1 MLLKKLLFSLGHKI
15 LKAVVAVE
23 GGHEF
28 REIIR
33 VLESKRNRREGR
45 TSEGIGDLI
54 EIAPRLGVK
63 TAAIGVEDADNRP
76 QVTTKL
82 DLLTDLDAKE
92 AIHNAG
98 SGDNF
103 SRSPFEHSP
112 CNDSNL
118 RPQLQ
123 RSFLYASDSNVADP
137 IRSNFPQ
144 IYNNNHFLGADE
156 LSLGGPGDMRQVSDN
171 PGRFS
176 VDDAHDLACCRLAH
190 HGDVVIGTSGLQGLL
205 DPIGHHQDGRK
216 NKHYERDAKDRNA
229 CS

>member
-82 DLLTDLDAKE
+82 GLLTDLGAKE

-123 RSFLYASDSNVADP
+123 RSFLYAAHSDIADA
-137 IRSNFPQ
+137 IRPDSLQVYDDHNL
-144 IYNNNHFLGADE
+144 LG
-156 LSLGGPGDMRQVSDN
+156 
-171 PGRFS
+171 
-176 VDDAHDLACCRLAH
+176 
-190 HGDVVIGTSGLQGLL
+190 T
-205 DPIGHHQDGRK
+205 DGRPSGDRATCGRLVTIPAASRSMMLMISLVAALRTTVTLSS
-216 NKHYERDAKDRNA
+216 ERVDFKVCWTPLAIIKTAVKTNTR
-229 CS
+229 